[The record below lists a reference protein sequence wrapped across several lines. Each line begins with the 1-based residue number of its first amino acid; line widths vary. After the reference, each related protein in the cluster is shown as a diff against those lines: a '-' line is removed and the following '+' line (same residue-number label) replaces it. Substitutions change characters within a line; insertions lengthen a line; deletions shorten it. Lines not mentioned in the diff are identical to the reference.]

1 MPRIKL
7 TVQYKGTNYHGWQVQ
22 PNGVTIQ
29 EVLQKTLH
37 RILNQKVNVIGSGRT
52 DSGVHALAQ
61 VCHFDYVGARFPRP
75 GGETPPLQKIIYGL
89 NSLLPEDIA
98 VVDAKIVPQTFH
110 AQLSAKR
117 KTYDYTL
124 FNSKLRSPF
133 LEDTVWRIPYS
144 LDIKKMK
151 QAAKVLVGEHDFR
164 AFCASDTDVKTT
176 VRKIYKISISVG
188 APFMA
193 PGFDESNP
201 YKLLIRIS
209 VTGNGFLKHS
219 IRNIV
224 GTLVNVGRGK
234 TTVAQF
240 KNILQGKD
248 RKKAGMTAPAK
259 GLMLMKVRY

>member
-37 RILNQKVNVIGSGRT
+37 RILRQKINVIGSGRT

-61 VCHFDYVGARFPRP
+61 VCHFDSQS
-75 GGETPPLQKIIYGL
+75 EIDLKKIIYGL
-89 NSLLPEDIA
+89 NSLLPDDIS
-98 VVDAKIVPQTFH
+98 VIDAQIVSQNFH
-110 AQLSAKR
+110 AQLSAKQ

-133 LEDTVWRIPYS
+133 LEDIVWRIPYS

-176 VRKIYKISISVG
+176 VREIYKISISVG

-209 VTGNGFLKHS
+209 ITGNGFLKHS

-240 KNILQGKD
+240 KKILKSKD
-248 RKKAGMTAPAK
+248 RKQAGMTAPAK

>member
-1 MPRIKL
+1 MRIKL

-61 VCHFDYVGARFPRP
+61 VCHFDCDKDV
-75 GGETPPLQKIIYGL
+75 ETQKIILGL
-89 NSLLPEDIA
+89 NSLLPVDIS
-98 VVDAKIVPQTFH
+98 VVEAKVVSPTFH
-110 AQLSAKR
+110 AQLSAKK
-117 KTYDYTL
+117 KTYDYLL

-133 LEDTVWRIPYS
+133 LEDYVWRIPYS

-151 QAAKVLVGEHDFR
+151 QAAKLLVGEHDFR
-164 AFCASDTDVKTT
+164 AFCASDSNAQTT
-176 VRKIYKISISVG
+176 TRKIYTISISVG
-188 APFMA
+188 ERSKVPLQI
-193 PGFDESNP
+193 
-201 YKLLIRIS
+201 KIS
-209 VTGNGFLKHS
+209 ITGNGFLKHM

-234 TTVAQF
+234 TTVLQF
-240 KNILQGKD
+240 KKILKGRD

-259 GLMLMKVRY
+259 GLVLQAVVY